1 MMFVSS
7 VQMAS
12 KMNYWEMQKTFWKTP
27 KGIIIWFILLTT
39 ILGGG
44 LLALNIYV
52 SPYPV
57 IEFFDAK
64 PIVVSSGNSSNLS
77 WSVIGADSVA
87 INQGFGE
94 VELKGSK
101 LVSPSETTTYTLT
114 AINGTINRSFNVKV
128 LVKQL

>member
-1 MMFVSS
+1 
-7 VQMAS
+7 MAS

-27 KGIIIWFILLTT
+27 KGIIIWFVLLAA
-39 ILGGG
+39 IFGGG
-44 LLALNIYV
+44 LLALNIYS

-64 PIVVSSGNSSNLS
+64 PIVVNSGNYSILS
-77 WSVIGADSVA
+77 WSVIGADRVT
-87 INQGFGE
+87 INHGIGE

-101 LVSPSETTTYTLT
+101 PVLPSETTTYTLT
-114 AINGTINRSFNVKV
+114 AVNETINRSFNVKI